1 MRLSVYLCVMLILL
15 SPAKIQNFRPQQQVR
30 EFTLPVYLKE
40 AEQLMQELKLY
51 SIRELA
57 VLLKVNTKIAE
68 QNADRFFHWNTPFT
82 PDNAKQALLVYN
94 GEVFHGLDAGSLNK
108 REIDFAQSHLRI
120 LSGLYG
126 VLRPL
131 DLIQPYRLDVSNQ
144 LSPEFGRDLYD
155 FWREQISSE
164 VQRALTGSGS
174 PQIILNLMSGEYT
187 RTLDRTLLNGRIIDV
202 EFLQYQPDTEKFK
215 PIVIYIKKA
224 RGMMAR
230 FIIQHEI
237 DDIETLKSFSEEG
250 YWYNEQLSSDSKL
263 VFVR

>member
-30 EFTLPVYLKE
+30 EFTLPVYLIE
-40 AEQLMQELKLY
+40 AEQLMQELKSY

-57 VLLKVNTKIAE
+57 ALMNVNTKIAE

-94 GEVFHGLDAGSLNK
+94 GEVFHGLDAGSMNK
-108 REIDFAQSHLRI
+108 QEITYAQHHLRI

-131 DLIQPYRLDVSNQ
+131 DLIQPYRLDVTHR
-144 LSPEFGRDLYD
+144 LSAGLGGDLYD
-155 FWREQISSE
+155 FWRERISRE
-164 VQRALTGSGS
+164 VQRALTASGL
-174 PQIILNLMSGEYT
+174 PHIILNLMSGEYT
-187 RTLDRTLLNGRIIDV
+187 RTLDHTLLNARIIDV
-202 EFLQYQPDTEKFK
+202 EFLQYQPDTDRFK

-224 RGMMAR
+224 RGLMAR
-230 FIIQHEI
+230 FVIRHEI
-237 DDIETLKSFSEEG
+237 DSIETLKSFSDEG
-250 YWYNEQLSSDSKL
+250 YWYNEQLSSDNKL